1 MHSNETDNGAPSRP
15 AAGRAEAEGGP
26 ERLLALERAIAERE
40 NELAW
45 TSERLIAEL
54 HERAAAQAS
63 ALAAERYDPATGLP
77 NRRLF
82 EEQLAQVAIDHGS
95 SGEPAAVLVIGV
107 EHLVALRGSMGFR
120 AADHASRLI
129 GERLRLAVRG
139 CDLVGRIGDAEFVVV
154 LTHLRASSD
163 AVPVAQKLIE
173 LVDAPL
179 RVEGQEV
186 RMSAA
191 LGVAVCPA
199 DGIDAESLMQRAS
212 SALQFA
218 RETSTRFYQFFDPA
232 VAQRDTQRLQ
242 LQADLRRAL
251 EAGEFLVHFQ
261 PRVNVRTRRVIGVEA
276 LLRWLHPRL
285 GLLPAGQFVDLA
297 EESGLIVPIG
307 EAILAQAC
315 AAATAWPREIGL
327 SVNLSAREFRGSDV
341 NTVVG
346 RILERTGLAPR
357 RLQIE
362 VTETSLGRH
371 EAEIEAAIG
380 RLQRLREA
388 GVSVALDQ
396 FGTGACSLAL
406 LRDFR
411 ADGLNIEGSFIR
423 RLTSDTA
430 AMAILRSVTA
440 LGRYFGARVV
450 AEGVE
455 TEEQLDLAQR
465 AGCSHAQGYLFGRP
479 MSQEELVVYL
489 ESLGRRPVSS

>member
-1 MHSNETDNGAPSRP
+1 MYSTDTGAGDPSQLP
-15 AAGRAEAEGGP
+15 EGRAEGEAGP
-26 ERLLALERAIAERE
+26 ERLLALERAIAERD

-45 TSERLIAEL
+45 TSERLITEV

-82 EEQLAQVAIDHGS
+82 GEQLAQVALDHRS
-95 SGEPAAVLVIGV
+95 SGEPAAVLLVGV
-107 EHLVALRGSMGFR
+107 EHLIELRGSMGFR
-120 AADHASRLI
+120 AADLASRVI

-154 LTHLRASSD
+154 LTHLRASND
-163 AVPVAQKLIE
+163 AMPVARKLIE
-173 LVDAPL
+173 LVDTPL
-179 RVEGQEV
+179 RIEGQEL
-186 RMSAA
+186 RLSAA
-191 LGVAVCPA
+191 MGVAVCPSDGTDA
-199 DGIDAESLMQRAS
+199 DSLMQRAA

-232 VAQRDTQRLQ
+232 VAQRDTHRLQ
-242 LQADLRRAL
+242 LQSDLRRAL
-251 EAGEFLVHFQ
+251 QANEFLVYFQ

-276 LLRWLHPRL
+276 LVRWLHPRL

-307 EAILAQAC
+307 EAVLAQSC

-341 NTVVG
+341 NTVVS
-346 RILERTGLAPR
+346 RILQKSGLAPR

-362 VTETSLGRH
+362 VTESSLGRH
-371 EAEIEAAIG
+371 SGEIEAAIS
-380 RLQRLREA
+380 RLERLRES

-411 ADGLNIEGSFIR
+411 ADGLNIEGGFIR
-423 RLTSDTA
+423 SLTGDPA
-430 AMAILRSVTA
+430 AMAILRSIAA
-440 LGRYFGARVV
+440 LGRHFGARVV

-455 TEEQLDLAQR
+455 TEEQLQLAQR
-465 AGCSHAQGYLFGRP
+465 AGCSQAQGYLFGRP
-479 MSQEELVVYL
+479 MTHEELIPYL
-489 ESLGRRPVSS
+489 QGRGRQPEVA